1 MKYLKTFEES
11 IICGIT
17 YKYDV
22 GDYVLL
28 NKEEMDKNDLEDN
41 NQPHNLQDNKAK
53 IIEIRIKDDDD
64 QPYPFPYSVETYDNK
79 ICAIKDT
86 EIIRKLTDDEIEKYK
101 IKKLSKKYNIL

>member
-1 MKYLKTFEES
+1 MKYLKTFEET

-28 NKEEMDKNDLEDN
+28 NKEEMDKNTIEDHVSPHDLVEF
-41 NQPHNLQDNKAK
+41 KVK
-53 IIEIRIKDDDD
+53 IIEIRTKDEYGK
-64 QPYPFPYSVETYDNK
+64 QYPYPYIIETFDNK
-79 ICAIKDT
+79 KCAIKDT
-86 EIIRKLTDDEIEKYK
+86 EILRKLTVNEIEEYK